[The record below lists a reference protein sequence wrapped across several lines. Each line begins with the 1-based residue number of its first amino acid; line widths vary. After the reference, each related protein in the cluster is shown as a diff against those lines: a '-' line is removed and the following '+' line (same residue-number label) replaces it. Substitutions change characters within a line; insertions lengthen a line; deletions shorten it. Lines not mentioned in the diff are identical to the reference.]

1 MAARPKKRAKS
12 RALEAR
18 RELYRELIL
27 DGAQRVFA
35 ERGYDD
41 AKMEEIAQ
49 ESGLSL
55 GTLYSV
61 FAGKAKIFA
70 AIHEAADAEILR
82 RSVACVE
89 DDMQPLE
96 ATLAGVR
103 AWVEYFLEHPDLLRM
118 HLAEGQTWAGPTHAR
133 GRERSRAWQEGV
145 AMLERGVARCVEDGS
160 FLPGEPGLIARTMVA
175 MQQVQLA
182 WWLEGGMKRSH
193 EEVVNDVLAQVTRSF
208 AAAAAR

>member
-1 MAARPKKRAKS
+1 MAARRQRAKD

-18 RELYRELIL
+18 RELYRQLIL

-61 FAGKAKIFA
+61 FAGKAKLFA
-70 AIHEAADAEILR
+70 AIHEAADEEILH
-82 RSVACVE
+82 RSIACVDE
-89 DDMQPLE
+89 GMSSID

-103 AWVEYFLEHPDLLRM
+103 AWVEYFLEHPDFLRM
-118 HLAEGQTWAGPTHAR
+118 HLREGQAWSGPSAGR
-133 GRERSRAWQEGV
+133 GRERSRAWKEGL
-145 AMLERGVARCVEDGS
+145 AMLERGVARCVADGS
-160 FLPGEPGLIARTMVA
+160 FVAGEPGLIARTMIA
-175 MQQVQLA
+175 MQQVQLV
-182 WWLEGGMKRSH
+182 WWLERGMERAH
-193 EEVVNDVLAQVTRSF
+193 EDVVEEVLEQVKRCF
-208 AAAAAR
+208 ATESAS

>member
-1 MAARPKKRAKS
+1 MAARRQRAKD

-18 RELYRELIL
+18 RELYRQLIL
-27 DGAQRVFA
+27 EGGQRVFA

-70 AIHEAADAEILR
+70 AIHEAADEEILR
-82 RSVACVE
+82 RSIACVDE
-89 DDMQPLE
+89 GMTSLD

-103 AWVEYFLEHPDLLRM
+103 AWVEYFLEHPDFLRM
-118 HLAEGQTWAGPTHAR
+118 HLREGQAWSEPSAGR
-133 GRERSRAWQEGV
+133 GRERSRAWKEGL
-145 AMLERGVARCVEDGS
+145 AMLERGVARCVADGS
-160 FLPGEPGLIARTMVA
+160 FVAGEPGLIARTMIA

-182 WWLEGGMKRSH
+182 WWLERDMERAH
-193 EEVVNDVLAQVTRSF
+193 EDVVEEVLEQVRRCF
-208 AAAAAR
+208 ATESAS